1 MEALPG
7 GLGRNR
13 RIDPFVYELFPVL
26 QEFLH
31 RKGGDLSGGQQQQ
44 LAMRFSRGGRLLE
57 LGLCEAVSRTRS
69 RIRRDPRKS
78 ARSRDDWSMFCLT
91 TASGMAWR
99 GMAFHHNAC
108 VVQIY
113 TVPVAMAAGFAL
125 LVYASYKSLN
135 TAQIRLIME
144 DHSPSWVTELQ
155 QRGLL
160 LPFSEVVVRSTCGMS
175 HC

>member
-1 MEALPG
+1 MLDPTPLPKYHIPPPPPPPTQSANP
-7 GLGRNR
+7 RNVR
-13 RIDPFVYELFPVL
+13 VCI
-26 QEFLH
+26 
-31 RKGGDLSGGQQQQ
+31 
-44 LAMRFSRGGRLLE
+44 ASR
-57 LGLCEAVSRTRS
+57 
-69 RIRRDPRKS
+69 
-78 ARSRDDWSMFCLT
+78 
-91 TASGMAWR
+91 AWR
-99 GMAFHHNAC
+99 GVAFHHNAC